1 MGCLVSSLWRDKAKG
16 QEFKSLSLFLAFM
29 VAVILT
35 FGLVDFGAIGFE
47 AQAAE
52 LSSAYESAGE
62 ASPEKISPEKASSA
76 DVTPVPPNYPPI
88 YNAKTTTLENGLKV
102 VVIENHRA
110 PVVHHMIWYKVGSAD
125 EPRND
130 GVSGAAH
137 FLEHLMF
144 KGTKAVGA
152 GEFSRLIAG
161 IGGQENAFTSWDY
174 TAFFQTIPAKY
185 LRDVMALESDRMI
198 NLTLA
203 EKDIES
209 ERNVI
214 IEERRG
220 RTDNDPRALFN
231 EQMRAMLFV
240 NAPYAEP
247 IIGWRDEMSL
257 LKRADVMNYYTTWY
271 APNNAI
277 LVVSGDAKFDDVVR
291 DARATYGL
299 IPAREVPPHLRA
311 RVPQLSGGVAITHAA
326 PDVPEDV
333 YIKAWIV
340 PNYADNPKN
349 YYGLGLLT
357 QILANGADSMLY
369 QEFVVKRKIATS
381 VELSYN
387 GDARGDGEL
396 WLYAI
401 PAGGTSPE
409 ALGAALDEY
418 FKTIWAKK
426 LMDDE
431 MIERGKTR
439 LIDAADYA
447 RDSLVGPAMEIGQ
460 MMAIGMSLND
470 IENWRNHI
478 AALTPQDVDDAYRDV
493 FLGTATAYRLPVTGI
508 MKHVPATQPHKI
520 H

>member
-1 MGCLVSSLWRDKAKG
+1 MHFSSIFLWQTLG
-16 QEFKSLSLFLAFM
+16 STLLSAFL
-29 VAVILT
+29 LT
-35 FGLVDFGAIGFE
+35 FMNIICLSASW
-47 AQAAE
+47 AAE
-52 LSSAYESAGE
+52 GGGAGT
-62 ASPEKISPEKASSA
+62 K
-76 DVTPVPPNYPPI
+76 TPNYPPI
-88 YNAKTTTLENGLKV
+88 YNAKTTTLENGLQV

-110 PVVHHMIWYKVGSAD
+110 PVVHHMIWYRVGSAD

-144 KGTKAVGA
+144 KGTRAVGA

-185 LRDVMALESDRMI
+185 LKDVMALEADRMV
-198 NLTLA
+198 NLTIA

-220 RTDNDPRALFN
+220 RTDNDPRSLFN
-231 EQMRAMLFV
+231 EQMRAALFV
-240 NAPYAEP
+240 NSPYGEP
-247 IIGWRDEMSL
+247 IIGWRDEMPKL
-257 LKRADVMNYYTTWY
+257 NYADVKNYYDRWY

-277 LVVSGDAKFDDVVR
+277 LVVSGDAKFDEVVE
-291 DARATYGL
+291 DARATYGQ
-299 IPAREVPPHLRA
+299 IPSRDIPVHVRA
-311 RVPQLSGGVAITHAA
+311 RVPQLMGDAGLKYAA
-326 PDVPEDV
+326 PDVPEDA
-333 YIKAWIV
+333 YIKAWVV

-349 YYGLGLLT
+349 YYSLGVVVQLLSG
-357 QILANGADSMLY
+357 GADSMLY

-381 VELSYN
+381 VDLSYN

-409 ALGAALDEY
+409 ALGVALDEY
-418 FKTIWAKK
+418 FKTIWTKK

-460 MMAIGMSLND
+460 SLAMGMSLND
-470 IENWRNHI
+470 VENWRNHI

-493 FLGTATAYRLPVTGI
+493 FQKTATGYHRPVIGI
-508 MKHVPATQPHKI
+508 MKHVADKI
-520 H
+520 D

>member
-1 MGCLVSSLWRDKAKG
+1 MFQNLKK
-16 QEFKSLSLFLAFM
+16 LFLCVLFIFIASSFSSW
-29 VAVILT
+29 A
-35 FGLVDFGAIGFE
+35 
-47 AQAAE
+47 AAE
-52 LSSAYESAGE
+52 GGGAGT
-62 ASPEKISPEKASSA
+62 K
-76 DVTPVPPNYPPI
+76 TPNYPPI
-88 YNAKTTTLENGLKV
+88 YNAKTTTLENGLQV

-110 PVVHHMIWYKVGSAD
+110 PVVHHMIWYRVGSAD

-144 KGTKAVGA
+144 KGTRAVGA

-185 LRDVMALESDRMI
+185 LKDAMALEADRMV
-198 NLTLA
+198 NLKLDQR
-203 EKDIES
+203 DIDS

-220 RTDNDPRALFN
+220 RTDNDPRSLFN
-231 EQMRAMLFV
+231 EQMRAALFV
-240 NAPYAEP
+240 NSPYGEP
-247 IIGWRDEMSL
+247 IIGWRDEMPKL
-257 LKRADVMNYYTTWY
+257 NYADVKNYYDRWY

-277 LVVSGDAKFDDVVR
+277 LVVSGDAKFNDVVA

-299 IPAREVPPHLRA
+299 IPSRDVPVHVRA
-311 RVPQLSGGVAITHAA
+311 RVPQLMGDAGLKYAA
-326 PDVPEDV
+326 PDVPEDA
-333 YIKAWIV
+333 YIKAWVV
-340 PNYADNPKN
+340 PSYADNPKN
-349 YYGLGLLT
+349 YYSLGVVVQLLSG
-357 QILANGADSMLY
+357 GADSMLY

-381 VELSYN
+381 VDLSYN

-418 FKTIWAKK
+418 FKTIWTKK

-460 MMAIGMSLND
+460 SLAMGMSLND
-470 IENWRNHI
+470 VENWRNHI
-478 AALTPQDVDDAYRDV
+478 AALTPQDVDDAYNE
-493 FLGTATAYRLPVTGI
+493 FILNYSFGKHPAIIGI
-508 MKHVPATQPHKI
+508 LQNEKSNI
-520 H
+520 D